1 MYLSPAESN
10 NYKPD
15 AASRRT
21 PGGEYPNRGV
31 ERNTFMDRQQKILL
45 SACLALVVCLCCLGV
60 AGGSMIGAFAFL
72 QQQPAVQSTSS
83 LPPTK
88 APTSE
93 NSGNPGATISPTGEN
108 QTPSAFPLDLS
119 DPVSASALE
128 SLQSLL
134 AGDPPAGDLV
144 EQAERLKGIV
154 NIPRVTADHAAPVPV
169 GTAASFYISN
179 EDTKKTSSITA
190 VMRYATPHVYFWV
203 DQGASANNG
212 DIRTLVDKFEK
223 SIYPTDREFFGTEWT
238 PGVDGDPHL
247 YILYAKGLGNSVAGY
262 FSSVDEFSRLAN
274 PFSNQH
280 EMFYINA
287 DAQKLS
293 DNYTLTVLAHEFQHM
308 IHWYGDPNEDG
319 WINEGFSELAVLLN
333 GFNLGGFD
341 LIYAQNTD
349 LQLNTWPDPSDTDT
363 ASHYGASFLFLD
375 YFLNRFGSD
384 ATKALVHNPENGLTG
399 IDNTLRTLGITDP
412 STGRTVTADD
422 VMADFAA
429 ALLLQDTSFENGR
442 YGFKN
447 YSGLPSL
454 ESVQQIGSCPTEKKN
469 TDVTQYGIDYYRLK
483 CSGPLRIYFSGQTQE
498 QVLPVDP
505 QDGKYYV
512 WSNRGDQSDMTL
524 TRAFALPSG
533 SAATLQYD
541 LWYDVEKDWD
551 YVYLEASVDGGQ
563 TWTML
568 HTPSGTGTNP
578 EGNNSGW
585 GWTGKSG
592 GGSDPAWIHEQADL
606 SAYAGKHVLVRFEY
620 ITDAA
625 VNGAGLIV
633 DNIRIPE
640 ISYAADFEDGLD
652 GWDGKGFVRLQ
663 NVLPQSYRVLVVRR
677 GSQTTVEEFPL
688 DDRMSGSISLTSK
701 EGEEVYLIVVGTARF
716 TNQKAPYQFIVLS

>member
-1 MYLSPAESN
+1 
-10 NYKPD
+10 
-15 AASRRT
+15 
-21 PGGEYPNRGV
+21 
-31 ERNTFMDRQQKILL
+31 MDRQQKILL

-524 TRAFALPSG
+524 TRAFDLPSG

>member
-1 MYLSPAESN
+1 
-10 NYKPD
+10 
-15 AASRRT
+15 
-21 PGGEYPNRGV
+21 
-31 ERNTFMDRQQKILL
+31 MDRQLKILL
-45 SACLALVVCLCCLGV
+45 SACLALVVCLCCLGA
-60 AGGSMIGAFAFL
+60 AGGSAIIAFAFL
-72 QQQPAVQSTSS
+72 QPQPPIQSTIA
-83 LPPTK
+83 LPSTK

-93 NSGNPGATISPTGEN
+93 TDGNPTATFSPAGET
-108 QTPSAFPLDLS
+108 QTPSVSPLDLS
-119 DPVSASALE
+119 DPVSAAALE
-128 SLQSLL
+128 TLQSLL

-144 EQAERLKGIV
+144 EQAERLKHVV

-169 GTAASFYISN
+169 GAAASFFISN
-179 EDTKKTSSITA
+179 EDTNKTSPITA

-203 DQGASANNG
+203 EQGAIANDG
-212 DIRTLVDKFEK
+212 DIQTLVDKFEK

-247 YILYAKGLGNSVAGY
+247 YILYANGLGNSVAGY
-262 FSSVDEFSRLAN
+262 YSSVDEFSRLAHQ
-274 PFSNQH
+274 FSNQH

-287 DAQKLS
+287 SQDLT
-293 DNYTLTVLAHEFQHM
+293 DNYTLSVLAHEFQHM

-333 GFNLGGFD
+333 GFDVGGAD
-341 LIYAQNTD
+341 WEYMQNTD
-349 LQLNTWPDPSDTDT
+349 LQLDTWSDINESDSF
-363 ASHYGASFLFLD
+363 SHYGVSFLFTD

-384 ATKALVHNPENGLTG
+384 AAKALVHNPENGLTG
-399 IDNTLRTLGITDP
+399 IDDTLRTLDITDP
-412 STGRTVTADD
+412 STGRILTADD
-422 VMADFAA
+422 VMADFAV

-447 YSGLPSL
+447 YPGLPSL
-454 ESVQQIGSCPTEKKN
+454 DSVQEIRSCPTKKKN
-469 TDVTQYGIDYYRLK
+469 TDVTQYGIDYYLLN
-483 CSGPLRIYFSGQTQE
+483 CSGPLKVFFSGRTQE
-498 QVLPVDP
+498 EVLPVDP
-505 QDGKYYV
+505 QNGKNFV

-524 TRAFALPSG
+524 TRAFDLPSG

-541 LWYDVEKDWD
+541 LWYDLEQD
-551 YVYLEASVDGGQ
+551 YDYAYLETSVDDGK

-568 HTPSGTGTNP
+568 HTPSGTDTNP
-578 EGNNSGW
+578 QGSNFGG

-606 SAYAGKHVLVRFEY
+606 SAYAGKHVLIRWEY

-640 ISYAADFEDGLD
+640 ISFTADFESGLD
-652 GWDGKGFVRLQ
+652 GWEGKGFVRLQ

-688 DDRMSGSISLTSK
+688 DDRMSGSLSLTADA
-701 EGEEVYLIVVGTARF
+701 GEEVYLIVVGTARF

>member
-179 EDTKKTSSITA
+179 KDTKKTSSITA

-524 TRAFALPSG
+524 TRAFDLPSG

>member
-1 MYLSPAESN
+1 
-10 NYKPD
+10 
-15 AASRRT
+15 
-21 PGGEYPNRGV
+21 
-31 ERNTFMDRQQKILL
+31 MDRQLKILF
-45 SACLALVVCLCCLGV
+45 SACLALVVCLCCLGA
-60 AGGSMIGAFAFL
+60 AGGSAIGAFAFL
-72 QQQPAVQSTSS
+72 QQQPTVQSTSA
-83 LPPTK
+83 LPPAKT
-88 APTSE
+88 PTSE
-93 NSGNPGATISPTGEN
+93 TAGNPVATISPTGEN
-108 QTPSAFPLDLS
+108 QTPSVFPLNLS

-128 SLQSLL
+128 TLQSLL

-144 EQAERLKGIV
+144 EQAERLKGVV
-154 NIPRVTADHAAPVPV
+154 NIPRVVADHAAPVPV

-179 EDTKKTSSITA
+179 EDTNKTSSITA

-203 DQGASANNG
+203 DQSAIANDG
-212 DIRTLVDKFEK
+212 DIRALVDKFEK
-223 SIYPTDREFFGTEWT
+223 SIYLTDREFFGTEWT

-247 YILYAKGLGNSVAGY
+247 YILYANGLGNSVAGY
-262 FSSVDEFSRLAN
+262 YSSVDEFSRLAH

-287 DAQKLS
+287 SQDLT
-293 DNYTLTVLAHEFQHM
+293 DNYTLSVLAHEFQHM

-333 GFNLGGFD
+333 GFDVGGAD
-341 LIYAQNTD
+341 WEYMQDTD
-349 LQLNTWPDPSDTDT
+349 LQLDTWSDINESDSF
-363 ASHYGASFLFLD
+363 SHYGASFLFMD

-384 ATKALVHNPENGLTG
+384 ATKALVHNTENGLTG
-399 IDNTLRTLGITDP
+399 IDDTLRTLGITDP
-412 STGRTVTADD
+412 STGRTITADD
-422 VMADFAA
+422 VMADFAV

-454 ESVQQIGSCPTEKKN
+454 DSVQEIGSCPTDKKN
-469 TDVTQYGIDYYRLK
+469 TGVTQYGIDYYLIK
-483 CSGPLRIYFSGQTQE
+483 CSGPLKVYFSGQTQE
-498 QVLPVDP
+498 EVLPVNP
-505 QDGKYYV
+505 QNGKYYV

-524 TRAFALPSG
+524 TRAFDLPSG

-541 LWYDVEKDWD
+541 LWYDLEQD
-551 YVYLEASVDGGQ
+551 YDYAYLETSVDDGK

-568 HTPSGTGTNP
+568 HTTSGTATNP
-578 EGNNSGW
+578 QGNNFGW
-585 GWTGKSG
+585 GWTGKSS

-606 SAYAGKHVLVRFEY
+606 SAYAGKHVLIRWEY

-640 ISYAADFEDGLD
+640 ISYAADFENGLD
-652 GWDGKGFVRLQ
+652 GWEGKGFVRLQ

-688 DDRMSGSISLTSK
+688 DDRMSGSVSLTAK